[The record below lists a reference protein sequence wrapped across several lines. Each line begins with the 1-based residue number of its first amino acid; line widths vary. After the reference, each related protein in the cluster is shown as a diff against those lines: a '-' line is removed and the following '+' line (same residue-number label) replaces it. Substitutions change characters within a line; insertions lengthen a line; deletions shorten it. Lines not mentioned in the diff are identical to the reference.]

1 MTDEAPR
8 AETKPVGH
16 ARPPWWLIAIAVL
29 ALLLAA
35 TAWWQSRDAAGEI
48 RQAIGNRLAESANTQ
63 QAEAIR
69 LEQLQRD
76 SRDLQNRLSQL
87 ESKLGEFQSQRL
99 AIEEMY
105 RDLAR
110 APDDWLLA
118 EIEQTLNIASR
129 ELTLAGN
136 VRGALIA
143 LQAAD
148 TRLARADK
156 LQVTGLRRALATDM
170 DRLKALPLVDMQGV
184 SLKLDTLMTLSATLP
199 LAVAD
204 SMAAN
209 ANREEE
215 PPPPGGNLLA
225 RAGRDLWFEMRQLIR
240 IRDMENS
247 DVALLS
253 PQQSYFVRE
262 NLKLRLLAARTSLIA
277 RDEVNYKE
285 DLKLA
290 QEMLMRYFDGKAKVN
305 VNAQAT
311 LKQLAE
317 SPVSIAT
324 PDITASLNAIRAARA
339 ARERPSR

>member
-1 MTDEAPR
+1 MADEPKQATPQVAHAAPPR
-8 AETKPVGH
+8 
-16 ARPPWWLIAIAVL
+16 WLIAIVVL

-35 TAWWQSRDAAGEI
+35 TAWWQSHDAAVEI
-48 RQAIGNRLAESANTQ
+48 RQAIGSRLAESANTQ

-87 ESKLGEFQSQRL
+87 ESRLAEFQTQRI

-148 TRLARADK
+148 ARLARADK
-156 LQVTGLRRALATDM
+156 LQVTGLRRALTTDM
-170 DRLKALPLVDMQGV
+170 DRLKGLPLVDLQGV

-209 ANREEE
+209 ANRDEE
-215 PPPPGGNLLA
+215 PPPPDGNLLA
-225 RAGRDLWFEMRQLIR
+225 RAGRDLWFELRQLIR
-240 IRDMENS
+240 IRDMENG

-290 QEMLMRYFDGKAKVN
+290 QEMLARYFDGKAKVN
-305 VNAQAT
+305 VNALAT
-311 LKQLAE
+311 LRQLSE

-324 PDITASLNAIRAARA
+324 PDVTASLNAIRTARA
-339 ARERPSR
+339 ARDRPAR